1 MEYRN
6 WTIEIETDP
15 WAKLFGSKVKFF
27 LEGSKVYSAD
37 SIEEAKETIDDIENG
52 YYTLFV

>member
-15 WAKLFGSKVKFF
+15 WANFFGSKVKFF

-37 SIEEAKETIDDIENG
+37 SFEDAMQQIDELELP
-52 YYTLFV
+52 LFV